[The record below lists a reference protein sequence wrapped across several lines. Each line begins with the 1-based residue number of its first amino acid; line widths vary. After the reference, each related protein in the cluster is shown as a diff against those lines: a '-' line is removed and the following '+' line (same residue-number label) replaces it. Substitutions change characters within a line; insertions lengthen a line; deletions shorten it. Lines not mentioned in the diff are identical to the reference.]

1 MKVKIKGGKD
11 MTRFCNGEG
20 ICTNCKHYVFDDER
34 EDFVCFAK
42 PDSFGNVSFEQR
54 YIPENKE
61 QIVSDLLLL
70 LRKTDNLSDLIALK
84 YERKNDAE
92 KVIATFANGHKK
104 IANVSMDSG
113 TAMICDIIKQIV

>member
-1 MKVKIKGGKD
+1 M
-11 MTRFCNGEG
+11 
-20 ICTNCKHYVFDDER
+20 
-34 EDFVCFAK
+34 CFAK
-42 PDSFGNVSFEQR
+42 PDLFGNVSFEQR

-84 YERKNDAE
+84 YERKNDDE